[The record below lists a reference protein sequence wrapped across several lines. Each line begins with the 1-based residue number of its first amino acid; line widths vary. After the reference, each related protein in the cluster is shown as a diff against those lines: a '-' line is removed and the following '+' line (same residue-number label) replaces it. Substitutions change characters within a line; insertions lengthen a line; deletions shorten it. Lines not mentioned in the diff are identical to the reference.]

1 MLEKKVFHE
10 DLQYTIFAALKK
22 TGNQTCGVLII
33 PSNFSILCYLRLL
46 STLAGYFAALLGQV
60 MNMIK
65 GIGVDLVEISRV
77 RKLLEQDNGF
87 VERIFTAREIS
98 YCESKYFK
106 AQHYGTGFRDG
117 MSWQDVEVENDE
129 LGKPQLLLAAVALEK
144 FKNKKLKKVLLSLSH
159 TKDMAVALVVI
170 E

>member
-1 MLEKKVFHE
+1 
-10 DLQYTIFAALKK
+10 
-22 TGNQTCGVLII
+22 
-33 PSNFSILCYLRLL
+33 
-46 STLAGYFAALLGQV
+46 
-60 MNMIK
+60 
-65 GIGVDLVEISRV
+65 
-77 RKLLEQDNGF
+77 
-87 VERIFTAREIS
+87 
-98 YCESKYFK
+98 
-106 AQHYGTGFRDG
+106 